1 MPRNFR
7 VASPKAIKERV
18 AVSHAQLTS
27 HRTTRFTLYTFASVI
42 VALLASSATSAQ
54 VGRRAVPTSERAA
67 LLNVSVTRGD
77 GVSAP
82 ISAAD
87 ITLYDDGVEQ
97 RIQSFVPDSSP
108 ARIVILADNS
118 LTLRTEADKLREA
131 VREFAYE
138 IYEGDQI
145 LTIGYDEQAEII
157 QDWTDDAKALEKSLS
172 LIRKKGEPRLLDA
185 FDAVIEQALRPLSG
199 GVTKRAVILIGDGLD
214 RGSKATFNK
223 TLAELQRQ
231 DVTVYALQLPDRTGG
246 AHKRNV
252 PKPSKLIQQIV
263 EGTGGQIFSLDDTR
277 AAAQT
282 ICDELRKKRYVLAYN
297 PTNPSLLES
306 RRLLIVGGDGIEVR
320 YKLQQPAR

>member
-1 MPRNFR
+1 MNYTKP
-7 VASPKAIKERV
+7 SPQNIA
-18 AVSHAQLTS
+18 
-27 HRTTRFTLYTFASVI
+27 RFLFVFAPVL
-42 VALLASSATSAQ
+42 LLAAGVSFAQ
-54 VGRRAVPTSERAA
+54 VGRRPVATGERSA
-67 LLNVSVTRGD
+67 LLNITVTRPD
-77 GVSAP
+77 GAATAAITS
-82 ISAAD
+82 AD
-87 ITLYDDGVEQ
+87 ITLYDDGTEQ
-97 RIQSFVPDSSP
+97 RIQSLVPDSSP

-138 IYEGDQI
+138 IYEGDQL

-157 QDWTDDAKALEKSLS
+157 QDWTDDAAALEKSLS
-172 LIRKKGEPRLLDA
+172 LVRKKGEPRLLDA

-214 RGSKATFNK
+214 RGSKAKFDK

-263 EGTGGQIFSLDDTR
+263 EGTGGRVFSLDDPRT
-277 AAAQT
+277 AAQT
-282 ICDELRKKRYVLAYN
+282 ICDELRKRRYVLAYN
-297 PTNPSLLES
+297 PSNPSLLES
-306 RRLLIVGGDGIEVR
+306 RRLLIIGGDGIEIR
-320 YKLQQPAR
+320 HKTQQPAR